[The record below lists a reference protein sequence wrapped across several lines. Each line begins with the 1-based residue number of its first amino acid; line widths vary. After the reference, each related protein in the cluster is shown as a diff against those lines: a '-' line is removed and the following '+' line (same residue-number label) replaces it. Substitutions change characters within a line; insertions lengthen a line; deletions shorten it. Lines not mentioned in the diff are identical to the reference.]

1 MHNLSDDH
9 VKSASSIYRPS
20 SLLLQYLE
28 NGIWNMYMQY
38 MENIIYPRG
47 YSIAKRTLI
56 SFRTVSFVNSPVE
69 SLMFSTLSL
78 MEKFN
83 IDY

>member
-28 NGIWNMYMQY
+28 NVIWNMDMQY
-38 MENIIYPRG
+38 MENKIHPRG

-56 SFRTVSFVNSPVE
+56 SFRTVSIVNIPANV
-69 SLMFSTLSL
+69 FTNTLSF
-78 MEKFN
+78 MVKFN